1 MYAFL
6 IGVIIVNFRKKK
18 TKSGERWEAIE
29 DIGINP
35 VTGKRKQVTRL
46 GKTRKEAK
54 ERLEKYLRSIEEYG
68 VDEKQALRITFEEVA
83 AEWLKVYE
91 STGRKKSSV
100 YIRTKEIRLLN
111 KHMAKKPIG
120 SITHMFYQNVI
131 NELSKGLVRTT
142 VQGVNNCAGM
152 IFKFAKRNKLIK
164 DLPNEDVVIP
174 KKRMSV
180 EEIKKDNI
188 AEKYLEH
195 HELDDFFDKLNYYG
209 LELDK
214 ERFYLLAF
222 TGMRSGELCALQ
234 KQDLDF
240 KNNTIDINK
249 TIYNEANNMREYE
262 LTPPKTVGSIRVIDV
277 EKPIMDMLKRL
288 VRKNDEHKMEC
299 RTLMDDYHDKDF
311 VFQRKNGYPYSP
323 AYLLKRMNRIVDR
336 TEIEKKATPHIFR
349 HTHIS
354 MMAEA
359 GIDLPTIMK
368 RVGHEDVD
376 TTMKIYTHVTEKMK
390 KDAAVKIQNQ
400 YGHILEKI
408 NF

>member
-1 MYAFL
+1 M
-6 IGVIIVNFRKKK
+6 NFRKKK
-18 TKSGERWEAIE
+18 TKAGERWEAVE
-29 DIGINP
+29 DIGVNP
-35 VTGKRKQVTRL
+35 TTGKRKQVTRL

-54 ERLEKYLRSIEEYG
+54 ERLEKYLRSVEEYG
-68 VDEKQALRITFEEVA
+68 VDEKQSLRITFEEVA
-83 AEWLKVYE
+83 KEWIKVYE

-131 NELSKGLVRTT
+131 NELATDLARTT
-142 VQGVNNCAGM
+142 VQGINNCAGM
-152 IFKFAKRNKLIK
+152 IFKFAKRNKLMK
-164 DLPNEDVVIP
+164 ELPNEDVVIP
-174 KKRMSV
+174 KKRKSV
-180 EEIKKDNI
+180 DEIKKDNI

-195 HELDDFFDKLNYYG
+195 IELEDFFEKLNIHG

-240 KNNTIDINK
+240 ENNTIDINK
-249 TIYNEANNMREYE
+249 TIYNNTNNMKAYE

-277 EKPIMDMLKRL
+277 DQPIMDMLKKL
-288 VRKNDEHKMEC
+288 VRKNDEHKMEY
-299 RTLMDDYHDKDF
+299 RTLIDDFHDKDF
-311 VFQRKNGYPYSP
+311 LFQRKNGYPYSP
-323 AYLLKRMNRIVDR
+323 AYLLKRMNRIVER
-336 TEIEKKATPHIFR
+336 TKIEKKATPHIFR

-359 GIDLPTIMK
+359 KVDLATIMK

-376 TTMKIYTHVTEKMK
+376 TTMKIYTHVTDKMK
-390 KDAAVKIQNQ
+390 KDASEKMSNL
-400 YGHILEKI
+400 YGNILENI
-408 NF
+408 TL

>member
-1 MYAFL
+1 M
-6 IGVIIVNFRKKK
+6 NFRKKK
-18 TKSGERWEAIE
+18 TKAGERWEAVE
-29 DIGINP
+29 DVGVNP

-46 GKTRKEAK
+46 GKTRREAK
-54 ERLEKYLRSIEEYG
+54 ERLESYLRSIEEYG
-68 VDEKQALRITFEEVA
+68 IDEKQSLRIPFEEVA
-83 AEWLKVYE
+83 EEWLKVYE
-91 STGRKKSSV
+91 ATGRKKSSV

-111 KHMAKKPIG
+111 NHMAKKPIG
-120 SITHMFYQNVI
+120 TITHMFYQNVI
-131 NELSKGLVRTT
+131 NELSTDLARTT

-152 IFKFAKRNKLIK
+152 IFKFAKRNKLLK
-164 DLPNEDVVIP
+164 DLPNEDVVVP
-174 KKRMSV
+174 KKRKSV

-188 AEKYLEH
+188 VEKYLEH
-195 HELDDFFDKLNYYG
+195 HELEDFFDKLNLHG

-240 KNNTIDINK
+240 EKNTIDINK
-249 TIYNEANNMREYE
+249 TIYNETNNMKKYE

-277 EKPIMDMLKRL
+277 EPPIMGMLKKL
-288 VRKNDEHKMEC
+288 VRKNDEHKLEYRM
-299 RTLMDDYHDKDF
+299 LLDDYHDKDF

-323 AYLLKRMNRIVDR
+323 AYLLKRMHRIIDR
-336 TEIEKKATPHIFR
+336 TKIEKKATPHIFR

-359 GIDLPTIMK
+359 GVALPTIMK
-368 RVGHEDVD
+368 KVGHEDVD

-390 KDAAVKIQNQ
+390 KDATEKMTNL
-400 YGHILEKI
+400 YGNILEKI
-408 NF
+408 TF

>member
-1 MYAFL
+1 M
-6 IGVIIVNFRKKK
+6 NFRKKK
-18 TKSGERWEAIE
+18 TKAGERWEAVE
-29 DIGINP
+29 DIGVNP
-35 VTGKRKQVTRL
+35 TTGKRKQVTRL

-68 VDEKQALRITFEEVA
+68 VDEKQSLRITFEEVA
-83 AEWLKVYE
+83 AEWIKVYE

-120 SITHMFYQNVI
+120 AITHMFYQNVI
-131 NELSKGLVRTT
+131 NELATDLARTT

-152 IFKFAKRNKLIK
+152 IFKFAKRNKLMK
-164 DLPNEDVVIP
+164 ELPNEDVVIP
-174 KKRMSV
+174 KKRKSV
-180 EEIKKDNI
+180 DEIKKDNI

-195 HELDDFFDKLNYYG
+195 VELEDFFEKLNIHG

-240 KNNTIDINK
+240 ENNTIDINK
-249 TIYNEANNMREYE
+249 TIYNNTNNMKAYE

-277 EKPIMDMLKRL
+277 DQPIMDMLKKL
-288 VRKNDEHKMEC
+288 VRKNDEHKMEY
-299 RTLMDDYHDKDF
+299 RTLIDDFHDKDF
-311 VFQRKNGYPYSP
+311 LFQRKNGYPYSP
-323 AYLLKRMNRIVDR
+323 AYLLKRMNRIVER
-336 TEIEKKATPHIFR
+336 TKIEKKATPHIFR

-359 GIDLPTIMK
+359 KVDLATIMK

-376 TTMKIYTHVTEKMK
+376 TTMKIYTHVTDKMK
-390 KDAAVKIQNQ
+390 KDASEKMSNL
-400 YGHILEKI
+400 YGNILENI
-408 NF
+408 TL

>member
-1 MYAFL
+1 M
-6 IGVIIVNFRKKK
+6 NFRKKK
-18 TKSGERWEAIE
+18 TKSGERWEAVE
-29 DIGINP
+29 DIGVNP
-35 VTGKRKQVTRL
+35 TTGKRKQVTRL

-54 ERLEKYLRSIEEYG
+54 ERLEKYLRSVEEYG
-68 VDEKQALRITFEEVA
+68 VDEKQSLRITFEEVA
-83 AEWLKVYE
+83 KEWIKVYE

-111 KHMAKKPIG
+111 KHMSKKPIG

-131 NELSKGLVRTT
+131 NELATDLARTT

-152 IFKFAKRNKLIK
+152 IFKFAKRNKLMK
-164 DLPNEDVVIP
+164 ELPNEDVVIP
-174 KKRMSV
+174 KKRKSV
-180 EEIKKDNI
+180 DEIKKDNI

-195 HELDDFFDKLNYYG
+195 VELEDFFEKLNIHG

-240 KNNTIDINK
+240 ENNTIDINK
-249 TIYNEANNMREYE
+249 TIYNNTNNMKAYE

-277 EKPIMDMLKRL
+277 DQPIMDMLKKL
-288 VRKNDEHKMEC
+288 VRKNDEHKMEY
-299 RTLMDDYHDKDF
+299 RTLIDDFHDKDF
-311 VFQRKNGYPYSP
+311 LFQRKNGYPYSP
-323 AYLLKRMNRIVDR
+323 AYLLKRMNRIVER
-336 TEIEKKATPHIFR
+336 TKIEKKATPHIFR

-359 GIDLPTIMK
+359 KVDLATIMK

-376 TTMKIYTHVTEKMK
+376 TTMKIYTHVTDKMK
-390 KDAAVKIQNQ
+390 KDASEKMSNL
-400 YGHILEKI
+400 YGNILENI
-408 NF
+408 TL